1 MRMPMRMRSKI
12 DRSSVGYWFISPF
25 FLSFAVFGAAPIV
38 YTFYLSLHKWD
49 GFTQSVYVGW
59 ANYARLLN
67 DHMFL
72 LTIKN
77 TLIIWFFSIVPQL
90 TIALVLALILNEK
103 FVKGKHFFRA
113 VYYFPHIVTPVT
125 LGVMFSLM
133 FDWQT
138 GSVNKLLLWAGLI
151 GEHVD
156 WLGEVWTSRMIVA
169 GVIMWQYF
177 GFNLL
182 VFIAGLQSIPGEV
195 YEAAEIDG
203 ANKPQIARYITLPLL
218 RSVFIFIFIT
228 SVIGGLKLFD
238 APLMLGNGPENATRT
253 MSMYLYQTAFLQF
266 DYSYGATVAYG
277 IFAIIIVAT
286 IISLWASRF
295 NKREA

>member
-1 MRMPMRMRSKI
+1 MRSKI

-25 FLSFAVFGAAPIV
+25 FLFFAIFGAAPIV

-49 GFTQSVYVGW
+49 GFNDSVYVGW
-59 ANYARLLN
+59 ANYERLLH

-72 LTIKN
+72 LTIGN
-77 TLIIWFFSIVPQL
+77 TLIIWIFSIVPQL
-90 TIALVLALILNEK
+90 TIALVLALILNER
-103 FVKGKHFFRA
+103 FVRGKHFFRA

-138 GSVNKLLLWAGLI
+138 GSVNKLFMAAGLI

-156 WLGEVWTSRMIVA
+156 WLGDVWLSRIIVA
-169 GVIMWQYF
+169 AVIMWQYF

-182 VFIAGLQSIPGEV
+182 VFIAGLQSISQEV

-203 ANKPQIARYITLPLL
+203 ATKPQIARFITLPLL
-218 RSVFIFIFIT
+218 RPVFIFTFVT

-253 MSMYLYQTAFLQF
+253 MSMYLYQTSFLQF
-266 DYSYGATVAYG
+266 DYSYGATIAYG
-277 IFAIIIVAT
+277 IFAIIIAAT
-286 IISLWASRF
+286 MISLWASKM